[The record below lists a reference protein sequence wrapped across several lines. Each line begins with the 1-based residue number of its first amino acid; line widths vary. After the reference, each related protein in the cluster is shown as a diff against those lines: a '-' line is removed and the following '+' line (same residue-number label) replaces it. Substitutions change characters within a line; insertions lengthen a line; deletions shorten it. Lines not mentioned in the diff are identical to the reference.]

1 MLGNMWIYKSKQ
13 LNNSKFGKSK
23 KVHTIH
29 IINKQW
35 VKTKRILKATKLTL
49 HIKEIL
55 NKIMSEFFSLNQE
68 IYAKRQWNDLLKVL
82 ITKYLPTE
90 NTVSGKVPFRSKV
103 KIKTF
108 SNKQK

>member
-1 MLGNMWIYKSKQ
+1 
-13 LNNSKFGKSK
+13 
-23 KVHTIH
+23 
-29 IINKQW
+29 
-35 VKTKRILKATKLTL
+35 
-49 HIKEIL
+49 
-55 NKIMSEFFSLNQE
+55 MSEFFSLNQE
-68 IYAKRQWNDLLKVL
+68 IYAIRQWNDLLKVL